1 MNAERKA
8 RSTGKRESPAA
19 VSSVFFVLSFLGWC
33 METVYCSD
41 FFTKF
46 PDRGFLTLPFCVIY
60 GAPPCLARLLFGTP
74 REGRLARAAD
84 KAGLNGA
91 GSILF
96 RYGSYF
102 LLSAGTATLFELSF
116 GALFD
121 AFGVRLWNYSR
132 RPLNFRGYICGGQF
146 VFMDRRGGGLFFSF
160 CLARG
165 VPAALPLFRSVRVI
179 FCAFRP
185 GRVEADAGKEI
196 LSQKIKKSLPAGK
209 RKGTEKWKYGN
220 WAAKARRRSAV

>member
-19 VSSVFFVLSFLGWC
+19 VSSVFFALSFLGWC

-132 RPLNFRGYICGGQF
+132 RPLNFRGYICPQF
-146 VFMDRRGGGLFFSF
+146 SLLWGTLITCFMSF
-160 CLARG
+160 AWN
-165 VPAALPLFRSVRVI
+165 PSVRIASRIPRKIAAAVNLFLWI
-179 FCAFRP
+179 A
-185 GRVEADAGKEI
+185 VAADCSFHFAW
-196 LSQKIKKSLPAGK
+196 LAVC
-209 RKGTEKWKYGN
+209 
-220 WAAKARRRSAV
+220 RRRFRFSDLFA